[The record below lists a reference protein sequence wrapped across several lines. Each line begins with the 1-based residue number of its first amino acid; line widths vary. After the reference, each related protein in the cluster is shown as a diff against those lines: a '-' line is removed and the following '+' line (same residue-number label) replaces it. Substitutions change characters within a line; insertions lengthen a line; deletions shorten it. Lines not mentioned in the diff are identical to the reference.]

1 MTRAPAS
8 LIVALLAILLGGCSS
23 SPVSSFYRLKPDANL
38 TVLSTAVPLFVVV
51 NPVTIP
57 ALVDRPQIVI
67 SLADNQV
74 WPDEFQRWAEPLKGN
89 IQRTIAAD
97 LAVLLGSEHVS
108 VYASDSGGLPA
119 WRVRVDIMQ
128 FDSVLSGMAT
138 VDAQWTIWSPGN
150 AAPIVGHTVAREP
163 VRGPAYDALVAA
175 HDRALG
181 LVSRDVAAAILKNLP
196 ASGSSAHN

>member
-8 LIVALLAILLGGCSS
+8 LVVALLAVSLAGCSS
-23 SPVSSFYRLKPDANL
+23 SPASSFYRLKPDATL
-38 TVLSTAVPLFVVV
+38 TTLGTAVPLHVVV

-57 ALVDRPQIVI
+57 ALVDRPQIVV

-74 WPDEFQRWAEPLKGN
+74 WPEEFQRWAEPLKGD

-108 VYASDSGGLPA
+108 TYALDASGLPT

-128 FDSVLSGMAT
+128 FDSVLSSMAT
-138 VDAQWTIWSPGN
+138 VDAQWTIWPPGN
-150 AAPIVGHTVAREP
+150 ATPIIGHTLAHEP
-163 VRGPAYDALVAA
+163 VQGQAYDALVAA

-181 LVSRDVAAAILKNLP
+181 SVSRDVAAAILKNLP
-196 ASGSSAHN
+196 R